1 MTNVAQANTTTGM
14 STNDAVTHDAE
25 TFQLTRLSSVLNGLE
40 NGATAMRRHAQEAM
54 RAVQSGTYAVDPKQ
68 LSQRIVGEALGPA

>member
-1 MTNVAQANTTTGM
+1 MTDVAQANTKTGM
-14 STNDAVTHDAE
+14 STNDAVAHDAE

-54 RAVQSGTYAVDPKQ
+54 RAVRSGTYAVDPKQ

>member
-1 MTNVAQANTTTGM
+1 MTNVVQANTNTGM
-14 STNDAVTHDAE
+14 STNDAATHNAE

-40 NGATAMRRHAQEAM
+40 NGASAMRRHAQEAM
-54 RAVQSGTYAVDPKQ
+54 HAVRSGTYAVDSKQ

>member
-1 MTNVAQANTTTGM
+1 MTDVVQAHTNTGM
-14 STNDAVTHDAE
+14 SAPDTAAHNAE

-54 RAVQSGTYAVDPKQ
+54 RAVRSGTYAVDPVQ

>member
-1 MTNVAQANTTTGM
+1 MTEVVQAESKTGM
-14 STNDAVTHDAE
+14 STTEAVADDAE

-40 NGATAMRRHAQEAM
+40 NGACAMRRHAQEAM
-54 RAVQSGTYAVDPKQ
+54 RAVKSGTYAVDSKQ